1 MKSGKIIF
9 GAILAITLILGT
21 FFINSN
27 NEELFLKSRIS
38 DTELTFN
45 PTKLLSLQK
54 IGECIR
60 PQLSTCQEIGIEIL
74 KEA

>member
-1 MKSGKIIF
+1 MKLGKITF

-21 FFINSN
+21 FYINSN

-45 PTKLLSLQK
+45 PTELLSLN
-54 IGECIR
+54 
-60 PQLSTCQEIGIEIL
+60 
-74 KEA
+74 